1 MVLVRAMWGLGIQ
14 LERRAVSTE
23 ARGILLTYCEAGR
36 ELHCSAATV
45 AREVAE
51 GKLAFRLIRRR
62 RFIHRDDLDQYLHA
76 ARCRLSPGTAEEHEP
91 RDRVSLRAAGWDGDS
106 HGTKAK
112 RRR

>member
-1 MVLVRAMWGLGIQ
+1 M
-14 LERRAVSTE
+14 STE
-23 ARGILLTYCEAGR
+23 ARPILLTYCEAGR
-36 ELHCSAATV
+36 ELRCSAATV

-62 RFIHRDDLDQYLHA
+62 RFIHRDDLDAYLRA
-76 ARCRLSPGTAEEHEP
+76 VRCRLRPEAPDEYEP

-112 RRR
+112 RRG